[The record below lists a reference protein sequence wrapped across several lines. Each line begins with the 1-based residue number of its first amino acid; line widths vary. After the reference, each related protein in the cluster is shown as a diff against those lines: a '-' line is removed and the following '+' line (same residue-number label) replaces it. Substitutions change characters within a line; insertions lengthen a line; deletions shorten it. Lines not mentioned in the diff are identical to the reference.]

1 MEQMAREYRAKG
13 VDFIA
18 VSNYRKAGA
27 MDDTAAK
34 RAWIDSETVKLKAM
48 AASNK
53 MTMPVGMMPPGTK
66 AHDDYYILNAR
77 TLIIDPNGKVLYQE
91 EINFDRLR
99 EALDKALK
107 GVVAS
112 R

>member
-1 MEQMAREYRAKG
+1 MAREYRAKG

-18 VSNYRKAGA
+18 VSNYRKATA
-27 MDDTAAK
+27 IDDTAAK
-34 RAWIDSETVKLKAM
+34 RASIEDETRKLKEM

-53 MTMPVGMMPPGTK
+53 MTMPVGLMLPGTK

-91 EINFDRLR
+91 SINFDRLR
-99 EALDKALK
+99 EALDEALK
-107 GVVAS
+107 DVVA
-112 R
+112 RQ